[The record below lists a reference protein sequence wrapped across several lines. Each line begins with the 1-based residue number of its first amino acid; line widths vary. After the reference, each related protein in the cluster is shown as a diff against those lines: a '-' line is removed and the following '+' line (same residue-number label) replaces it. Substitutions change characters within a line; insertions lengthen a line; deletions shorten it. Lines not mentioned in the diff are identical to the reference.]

1 MKLELDLSALSPTTR
16 RNVLDA
22 IEKSL
27 SKDWRDITW
36 DLTSF
41 WKGVDDDNE
50 SKQQMRGWQK
60 AVRELRDQVEDF
72 RKSERTRHGH

>member
-27 SKDWRDITW
+27 SKDWGDITW
-36 DLTSF
+36 DLKGF
-41 WKGVDDDNE
+41 WKGVDDGNE
-50 SKQQMRGWQK
+50 SKQQMLGWQK
-60 AVRELRDQVEDF
+60 AVRELRDYVVEY
-72 RKSERTRHGH
+72 RRA